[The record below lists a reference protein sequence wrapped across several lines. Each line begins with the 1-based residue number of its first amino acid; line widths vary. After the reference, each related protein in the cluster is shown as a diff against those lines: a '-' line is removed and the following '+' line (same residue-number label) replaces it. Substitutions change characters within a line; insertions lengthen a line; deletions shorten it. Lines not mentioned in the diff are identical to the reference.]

1 MTTENVPSTPAN
13 RRGKGTLPSSPLYLR
28 CRYSDRFKLAL
39 QCPGAPRKPDS
50 RFPKYSSSK
59 VTKAKCS
66 SNALP
71 VPTSS
76 LSAGVAALQIN
87 NTRGHHVGYLRYFE
101 TKEAKARWIAR
112 KREEEN
118 LKFKQ
123 ESISFETTATKS
135 HNVRCMLIRRKY
147 PRLRKM
153 GTRKGFPLVGH
164 KFVGFAFRV

>member
-13 RRGKGTLPSSPLYLR
+13 RRGNGTLPSSPLYLG
-28 CRYSDRFKLAL
+28 CRDSDRFKLAL
-39 QCPGAPRKPDS
+39 ECPGAPRKPDS

-66 SNALP
+66 SKALP

-118 LKFKQ
+118 LNFKQ

-135 HNVRCMLIRRKY
+135 HNVRCMLHPEKVS
-147 PRLRKM
+147 KAKKD
-153 GTRKGFPLVGH
+153 GDKEGFPLGWE
-164 KFVGFAFRV
+164 